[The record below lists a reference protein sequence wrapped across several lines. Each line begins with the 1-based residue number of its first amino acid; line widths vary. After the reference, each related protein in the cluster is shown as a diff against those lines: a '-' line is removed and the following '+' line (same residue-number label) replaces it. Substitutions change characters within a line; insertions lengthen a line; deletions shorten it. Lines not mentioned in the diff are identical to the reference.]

1 MVLRPEGREAGA
13 AVAWLRARRDVSAIG
28 LIGHG
33 EGGRTAAAEAARD
46 SDIRLVVL
54 LAVPVRSVEEIL
66 LERMDR
72 QLRVQGTPEA
82 ACAEIL
88 ARQRSLFETIRNAGG
103 DYLEIDERK
112 TFIGALR
119 TRLAFDLVETLKQ
132 VDAPVAILCGS
143 EDSCIGA
150 EDGDRLSRALPEVKQ
165 IRFEGL
171 GHGFGRPLD
180 KGFLGRLAG
189 IVRGSLE

>member
-1 MVLRPEGREAGA
+1 MSTKAHDLLHRKRQSDGCGESDGGA
-13 AVAWLRARRDVSAIG
+13 
-28 LIGHG
+28 
-33 EGGRTAAAEAARD
+33 
-46 SDIRLVVL
+46 
-54 LAVPVRSVEEIL
+54 
-66 LERMDR
+66 
-72 QLRVQGTPEA
+72 
-82 ACAEIL
+82 
-88 ARQRSLFETIRNAGG
+88 
-103 DYLEIDERK
+103 
-112 TFIGALR
+112 
-119 TRLAFDLVETLKQ
+119 DLVETLKQ